1 VNPLDPILKPR
12 SVAVVGA
19 SRREG
24 SIGREIL
31 HQLIEFDFHGKLFP
45 VNPKADFIHSIKA
58 FPTVSSIPD
67 PLDLAIIVVPRGEV
81 LGVVDDCGKKG
92 VKGLVVI
99 TAGFSETGEEGKRF
113 EAALGE
119 RVERYGMRMIGPNCM
134 GVINT
139 DPQVRM
145 DATFA
150 PTLPLTGRIAFMS
163 QSGALGVA
171 ILNIARQLDIGFSYF
186 VSLGNKTDVSGNDLL
201 QYWEDDP
208 QTDLILMYLE
218 SFGDAK
224 RLMQICR
231 RVSRRKPVLVVKSAR
246 TEAGARAATSH
257 TGALAARQGL
267 DVATD
272 ALLEQCG
279 VIRVNTVEEL
289 FDLTLAFSKNPLPR
303 GNRLGILT
311 NAGGPAIMATDTAI
325 ANGLALANF
334 SERTRREI
342 RRLLPPE
349 ASVQNPVDMTPQSD
363 RSKYEA
369 CARILLEDEG
379 IDNLLVVFV
388 PPMMISAM
396 DIILGLEELRR
407 KYLKPVVGVIMAPEE
422 FFTELNRD
430 HPNHM
435 ALYIF
440 PESAV
445 NALAALNRYRT
456 WRERPV
462 GETRRFEVRRG
473 AAEELVQEVQHQG
486 RAHLTAE
493 ESLRLVGYYGIPVAE
508 STSVKNLEELKR
520 VARGLRYPV
529 VLKAVA
535 TELVHKMEAGG
546 VIIDVRDSEELLAAA
561 EKMTKSVAQYREK
574 AATGDGGLG
583 FLVQEFVRGGR
594 EIIVGMT
601 QDPTYGPLVMFGL
614 GGIYVETVK
623 DVVFRVPPL
632 TDLDAQEMLQQI
644 RGYRLLEGVRGEAP
658 VDLAALAEI
667 LQRFSQLV
675 EELPELAEI
684 EINPLLVFPEGKD
697 FRAVDARVRLCETQ
711 DMVSPLR

>member
-1 VNPLDPILKPR
+1 MPSLDALLKPK
-12 SVAVVGA
+12 SIAVVGA

-31 HQLIEFDFHGKLFP
+31 HQLIEFDFNGKLFP
-45 VNPKADFIHSIKA
+45 VNPQAEFIHSIKA

-67 PLDLAIIVVPRGEV
+67 PLDLAIVVVPRQEV
-81 LGVVDDCGKKG
+81 VSVVDDCGKKG

-99 TAGFSETGEEGKRF
+99 TAGFAETGEEGKKL

-119 RVERYGMRMIGPNCM
+119 HVRRYGMRMIGPNCM

-139 DPQVRM
+139 HPAVRM

-150 PTLPLTGRIAFMS
+150 PTLPLSGRIAFMS

-171 ILNIARQLDIGFSYF
+171 ILNIARQLDIGFSCF
-186 VSLGNKTDVSGNDLL
+186 VSLGNTTDVAASDLL
-201 QYWEDDP
+201 QEWEEDP

-218 SFGDAK
+218 SFGNAQ
-224 RLMQICR
+224 RFMQICR
-231 RVSRRKPVLVVKSAR
+231 RISKRKPLLMVKSGR

-257 TGALAARQGL
+257 TGALATRQGL

-272 ALLEQCG
+272 ALMDECG
-279 VIRVNTVEEL
+279 VIRVNSVEEL
-289 FDLTLAFSKNPLPR
+289 FDVALAFSKNPLPR

-325 ANGLALANF
+325 ANGLVMASY
-334 SERTRREI
+334 SERTRAEL

-349 ASVQNPVDMTPQSD
+349 ATIQNPVDMTPKSD
-363 RSKYEA
+363 RSKYDA
-369 CARILLEDEG
+369 CARILLDDEG
-379 IDNLLVVFV
+379 IDMLLVVFV

-396 DIILGLEELRR
+396 DIVLGLEDLRHR
-407 KYLKPVVGVIMAPEE
+407 YSKPVVAVVMAPEE
-422 FFTELNRD
+422 FFQALNRE
-430 HPNHM
+430 HPNHL

-445 NALAALNRYRT
+445 RALAALDRYRL

-462 GETRRFEVRRG
+462 GELRRFKVDRRV
-473 AAEELVQEVQHQG
+473 AEELLQEARRGGRVQ
-486 RAHLTAE
+486 LTAE
-493 ESLRLVGYYGIPVAE
+493 ESLRLIGRYGIPVAQ
-508 STSVKNLEELKR
+508 STTAACVEDLKGM
-520 VARGLRYPV
+520 AATFHYPV
-529 VLKAVA
+529 ALKAMA
-535 TELVHKMEAGG
+535 PDLVHKMEAGG
-546 VIIDVRDSEELLAAA
+546 VAIDLRDGAELLAAA
-561 EKMTKSVAQYREK
+561 QKIKEAVARYRGV
-574 AATGDGGLG
+574 ATVGKDSLR
-583 FLVQEFVRGGR
+583 FLVQEYVRGGR
-594 EIIVGMT
+594 EVIMGMT

-632 TDLDAQEMLQQI
+632 TDLEAEDMIRQI
-644 RGYRLLEGVRGEAP
+644 RGYRLLEGVRGEAAI
-658 VDLAALAEI
+658 DFAALAET

-675 EELPELAEI
+675 EDLPELSEI
-684 EINPLLVFPEGKD
+684 EVNPLLVFPEGAR
-697 FRAVDARVRLCETQ
+697 FRAVDARVRL
-711 DMVSPLR
+711 SPQS